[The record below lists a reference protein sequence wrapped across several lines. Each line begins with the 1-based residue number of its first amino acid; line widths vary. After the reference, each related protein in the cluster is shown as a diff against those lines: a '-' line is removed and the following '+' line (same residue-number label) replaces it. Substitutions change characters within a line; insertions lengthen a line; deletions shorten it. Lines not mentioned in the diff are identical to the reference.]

1 MLQSHIVLLLIF
13 SLCVSVVFAALMRE
27 DTRAQAALAA
37 RMFAGLVGTA
47 IIIGWLM
54 YPFPI

>member
-1 MLQSHIVLLLIF
+1 
-13 SLCVSVVFAALMRE
+13 LMRE
-27 DTRAQAALAA
+27 ETRAQVALAA
-37 RMFAGLVGTA
+37 RMFAGLVGAA